1 MPVSLPPPGT
11 APPLPGRALLRLPR
25 MGPEGPHPGRGG
37 YGEAAV
43 GTGSFVYVVRCYSA
57 ASAVQ
62 FWRYDPSSDSW
73 SSLSAAGLASGTFR
87 NGTALAWDGG
97 DCIYALAGA
106 RYEDPDRRLFLRYR
120 ISTDTWEQL
129 ENTPGP
135 QGAGDALAWSGWDN
149 RLYALLGS
157 SQHGT
162 VFARWSPSSGWEVL
176 ASPPGGVD
184 DGASL
189 AWAGGRH
196 LFALRGEYYE
206 SSPLRDF
213 WCYDIE
219 AGSWSSR
226 SPIPDP
232 GGVGDGGSL
241 LWIGGFRPEE
251 ADRLYALGGG
261 SFDENGG
268 YGFFRYRISADTWE
282 ELEDLPFP
290 VGWYNGSRLAFAG
303 DAVYCWQGT
312 PSTWPG
318 GGNAFYAWTVS
329 APVNN
334 PPSLSSGS
342 VSPSSGGP
350 TTTFAY
356 EVTYSDPDGDPP
368 ACVTVYIDGTPHA
381 MTYVSGTYS
390 GGALYRYQATLPA
403 GSHTYFFEA
412 SDGTDTVRL
421 PSSGTFSGPS
431 VGLQPTSLSVSPSSF
446 TLGPGQTQTLTAT
459 LTAGGTPLPGRTVSW
474 SATAGSVSPSS
485 GLTDSSGRVTA
496 VYTAPD
502 TPTTATITASFA
514 GDAEYGSSYGLSSA
528 TVRFESTLV
537 FTKPDGTPLAYTA
550 IYYGTSEGQET
561 ALLGTTDGAGRITL
575 TDPALRGATVYFR
588 SGDGRYRGSSY
599 IPSGGGTL
607 SVQLTRAP
615 GRGLLPLILILVV
628 VGAAVAGA
636 VAWRR
641 GLLRRPAGARPP
653 GKPKGP
659 FCPHCKLRLPPDA
672 QFCPECGKRV
682 K

>member
-1 MPVSLPPPGT
+1 MLLLLSLAGPSSASPGWAQK
-11 APPLPGRALLRLPR
+11 APTPAA
-25 MGPEGPHPGRGG
+25 GG

-43 GTGSFVYVVRCYSA
+43 GTGSFVYVVRCYST

-120 ISTDTWEQL
+120 ISTDAWEQL

-189 AWAGGRH
+189 AWAGGRY

-251 ADRLYALGGG
+251 ADHLYALGGG

-290 VGWYNGSRLAFAG
+290 VGYYNGSRLAFAG

-329 APVNN
+329 APTNN

-350 TTTFAY
+350 TTAFAY

-368 ACVTVYIDGTPHA
+368 AYVRVCVDGTAYA
-381 MTYVSGTYS
+381 MSYVSGTYS

-403 GSHTYFFEA
+403 GSHTYYFEA
-412 SDGTDTVRL
+412 SDGKVSVKL
-421 PSSGTFSGPS
+421 PSTGAYSGPTVTAANNS
-431 VGLQPTSLSVSPSSF
+431 PTLSS
-446 TLGPGQTQTLTAT
+446 
-459 LTAGGTPLPGRTVSW
+459 
-474 SATAGSVSPSS
+474 GSVSPSS
-485 GLTDSSGRVTA
+485 GAPGTTFAYEVTYADPDGDAPAYVRVCIDGTEHAMARVSGTYVGGALYRYSTTLPPGSHTYYFTA
-496 VYTAPD
+496 SDNRGATARLPAEGSLSGPAVVAPN
-502 TPTTATITASFA
+502 TPPTASFEYSPLSPTVDNLVRFTDLSRDPDGSIVSWLWDF
-514 GDAEYGSSYGLSSA
+514 GDNGTSTERNPAHRYSRPGTY
-528 TVRFESTLV
+528 TVRLTVTDNGGATGRTQLTLTV
-537 FTKPDGTPLAYTA
+537 WPSPAPSFQVVLTFRRPDGGPLANA
-550 IYYGTSEGQET
+550 AVYGGPEGEESRYLGT
-561 ALLGTTDGAGRITL
+561 RLLGQAH
-575 TDPALRGATVYFR
+575 
-588 SGDGRYRGSSY
+588 
-599 IPSGGGTL
+599 
-607 SVQLTRAP
+607 
-615 GRGLLPLILILVV
+615 
-628 VGAAVAGA
+628 
-636 VAWRR
+636 
-641 GLLRRPAGARPP
+641 
-653 GKPKGP
+653 
-659 FCPHCKLRLPPDA
+659 PHA
-672 QFCPECGKRV
+672 FGY
-682 K
+682 